1 MFAAA
6 GETGDCTAQA
16 ADSRKLLTTIRTAI
30 DESRRVSFRREGKI
44 MTALL
49 VCDSQIDTR
58 LPPFGAVRQNSASPG
73 AKLSQNMGEF
83 MAQSAI
89 DFGGMLEQQGI

>member
-1 MFAAA
+1 
-6 GETGDCTAQA
+6 
-16 ADSRKLLTTIRTAI
+16 
-30 DESRRVSFRREGKI
+30 